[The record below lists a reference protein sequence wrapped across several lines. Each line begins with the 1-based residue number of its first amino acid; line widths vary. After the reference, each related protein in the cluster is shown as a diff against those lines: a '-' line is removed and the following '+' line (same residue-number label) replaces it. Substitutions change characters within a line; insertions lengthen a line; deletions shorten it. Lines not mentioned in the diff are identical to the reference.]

1 MPLKSPQKVKI
12 LEKLHAHFN
21 RLDEYPAE
29 PGRSLEFSEQVKSDM
44 AEIIAAGLHA
54 NITGWGMRCSEARE
68 ACGYKQ
74 EHVAEMLE
82 VDHRI
87 IQRHEEA
94 NALTDID
101 LYYLEAFSLIY
112 RVSPYFLLGLGNP
125 HAICPFTSPN
135 NRASIYSDI
144 IMTTLFQI
152 DNPNKL
158 DYLKALIQIGK
169 LKQAKYK
176 KLMSYFMDTSTFSQ
190 IFEKDPL
197 ASTPQY
203 SQAWRDD
210 GILLL
215 GLRDGCDP
223 AKYAHRQ
230 TYWEAHLLLNHLER
244 YNPIRL
250 YTLVQ
255 FALCD
260 DQTAHAL
267 KTMILDFGYPKNLRS
282 LHNYHVDKLLNPRP
296 KRKKKKA
303 TPGDEQTTTKKSDA
317 NTEKPNDSTEKP
329 NDSTEKTDDSTE
341 KTEATT
347 NIPTI
352 NTTVQASVFYLP
364 NRSLSGILEDGQL
377 LIHNGDARSSIYGY
391 SARLSDFLLTVDYET
406 LDQSNEGDAH
416 QEPSTQSESDMY
428 RIDLR
433 SGHIFGPEGKAMLTP
448 PQLHDI
454 KQIIQSIFLE
464 GVYRDALPM
473 FQPHPQDKPK
483 KETK

>member
-54 NITGWGMRCSEARE
+54 NITNWGTRCSEARE

-74 EHVAEMLE
+74 EHVAELLE
-82 VDHRI
+82 VNHKI
-87 IQRHEEA
+87 IQRHEKI
-94 NALTDID
+94 NDLTDIE

-112 RVSPYFLLGLGNP
+112 GVSPYSLLGLENP
-125 HAICPFTSPN
+125 HAICPFTSLN
-135 NRASIYSDI
+135 TQASIYSDI

-158 DYLKALIQIGK
+158 DYLKTLTQIGK

-176 KLMSYFMDTSTFSQ
+176 KLMSYFTDTSTFSQ

-197 ASTPQY
+197 ASMPET
-203 SQAWRDD
+203 SQDWRKD
-210 GILLL
+210 GLPLL

-223 AKYAHRQ
+223 AKYAHRH
-230 TYWEAHLLLNHLER
+230 TYWEAHLLLDHLER

-250 YTLVQ
+250 RTLAQ
-255 FALCD
+255 LALCD
-260 DQTAHAL
+260 PQIAHAL
-267 KTMILDFGYPKNLRS
+267 KVMILDFGYPKDLRS
-282 LHNYHVDKLLNPRP
+282 LHNYRADKLLNPRP

-303 TPGDEQTTTKKSDA
+303 TPADIQTTT
-317 NTEKPNDSTEKP
+317 EKPADSAEKP
-329 NDSTEKTDDSTE
+329 EASAE

-347 NIPTI
+347 NTPKI
-352 NTTVQASVFYLP
+352 NTTVQASVFYFP
-364 NRSLSGILEDGQL
+364 NRSLSGILKNGQL
-377 LIHNGDARSSIYGY
+377 LIHNSNFRSSIHGY

-406 LDQSNEGDAH
+406 LDQSSEGDTH
-416 QEPSTQSESDMY
+416 QGPSTQFESDMY
-428 RIDLR
+428 RIDLQ
-433 SGHIFGPEGKAMLTP
+433 SGHIFGPGGKAMLTP

-464 GVYRDALPM
+464 GVYRDTLPM
-473 FQPHPQDKPK
+473 FQPHPQHRPQE
-483 KETK
+483 ETT